1 MKTKVIAIAQ
11 VKGGAGR
18 STLATTLAVA
28 GQWKYEIWI
37 DGEEVSGGAGYENQF
52 DAIEDALE
60 NNQHLEGL
68 AMVIQPEP

>member
-1 MKTKVIAIAQ
+1 MTTDKTGNQAFILKT
-11 VKGGAGR
+11 R
-18 STLATTLAVA
+18 A

-68 AMVIQPEP
+68 AMVIQSEL

>member
-1 MKTKVIAIAQ
+1 MTTDKTGNQAFILK
-11 VKGGAGR
+11 
-18 STLATTLAVA
+18 TVA

>member
-1 MKTKVIAIAQ
+1 MTTDKTGNQAFILKT
-11 VKGGAGR
+11 G
-18 STLATTLAVA
+18 A

-68 AMVIQPEP
+68 AMVIQSEP